1 MKLKSTKRFSILILL
16 GLFCFSSLFAQKQ
29 IVYLSYPS
37 ELPFQTSN
45 DSEYYHLDATLLIR
59 QIISDMNQILEKN
72 QNKKEDIEFNILIKN
87 NYGAVQPINYLVDSN
102 SYYNESSKNNFMK
115 HSYDWIN
122 RTFRSNIPYENE

>member
-87 NYGAVQPINYLVDSN
+87 NYGAVQPINYLVNANSN
-102 SYYNESSKNNFMK
+102 YNESSKNTFMK

-122 RTFRSNIPYENE
+122 RTFRSNIPYEN

>member
-29 IVYLSYPS
+29 TVYLSYPS

-45 DSEYYHLDATLLIR
+45 DSDYYHLEATLLIR
-59 QIISDMNQILEKN
+59 QILSDMNQILEKN
-72 QNKKEDIEFNILIKN
+72 QNKKQDIEFNILIKN
-87 NYGAVQPINYLVDSN
+87 NYGAVQPINYLVEAN
-102 SYYNESSKNNFMK
+102 SYYNDSYKNTFMN

-122 RTFRSNIPYENE
+122 RTFRSNIPYEN

>member
-29 IVYLSYPS
+29 TVYLSYPS

-72 QNKKEDIEFNILIKN
+72 QNKKEDIQFNILIKN

-102 SYYNESSKNNFMK
+102 FYYNESSKNNFMK

>member
-29 IVYLSYPS
+29 TVYLSYPS

-102 SYYNESSKNNFMK
+102 FYYNESSKNNFMK

-122 RTFRSNIPYENE
+122 RTFRSNIPYEN

>member
-29 IVYLSYPS
+29 TVYLSYPS

-102 SYYNESSKNNFMK
+102 FYYNESSKNNFMK